1 MTFEDKDLE
10 EFQALY
16 EEEFGEPVSAQEA
29 GYMASRLITL
39 YQSLTYP
46 LPSEVAEYTD
56 SNDGGRLD
64 LGAGP
69 NKANMAPTSEKVAL

>member
-16 EEEFGEPVSAQEA
+16 EEEFGEPISEQEA
-29 GYMASRLITL
+29 SIMASRLITL
-39 YQSLTYP
+39 YEALTYP
-46 LPSEVAEYTD
+46 LPSETAEYTD
-56 SNDGGRLD
+56 SRDGGRLD

-69 NKANMAPTSEKVAL
+69 NIAPTSEKVAL